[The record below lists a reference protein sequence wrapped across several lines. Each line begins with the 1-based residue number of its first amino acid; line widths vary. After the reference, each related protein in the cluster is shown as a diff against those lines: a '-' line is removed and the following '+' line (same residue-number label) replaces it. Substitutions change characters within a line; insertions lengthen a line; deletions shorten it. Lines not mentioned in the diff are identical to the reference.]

1 MNEPIAHSNVSFG
14 TKIKKEPQ
22 MSYPDARYVGD
33 EGEINAIERPADQAP
48 ELTIGS
54 TIEK

>member
-1 MNEPIAHSNVSFG
+1 
-14 TKIKKEPQ
+14 

-33 EGEINAIERPADQAP
+33 EGEINAIERPADQVP

-54 TIEK
+54 TIEKYSRAMRRSQ